1 MEKFAMA
8 DGTALRY
15 SDFGKGEKV
24 LVLIHGYMESLEV
37 FDSFAGVLGKQYRV
51 ICVDLPGHG
60 FSQWQDREVITVD
73 YSADTVAA
81 LLIKI
86 GVTRA
91 TVIGHSMGG
100 YVAVAMAQRHGELLE
115 GLVLLHSS
123 PSGDTPDKKE
133 FRLREI
139 AAIEA
144 GKKEMLATVNPG
156 RGFAPMNQRRLSDRI
171 DELSEQIMIT
181 EDAAIIATLKGLMER
196 EDRTDFFAS
205 TPIARLMIFGKWD
218 NYIPIEAAEAMI
230 EKFPTAQHAW
240 LENSGHNSF
249 LEEPDKV
256 VDIIREFVK

>member
-1 MEKFAMA
+1 MEKFVMA
-8 DGTALRY
+8 DGTPIRY

-24 LVLIHGYMESLEV
+24 LVLLHGYMESLEV
-37 FDSFAGVLGKQYRV
+37 FDTFAGALGKQYRV

-60 FSQWQDREVITVD
+60 FSQWQDRSVITVD

-81 LLIKI
+81 LFLKI
-86 GVTRA
+86 GATGA

-100 YVAVAMAQRHGELLE
+100 YVAVALADRHGELVDR
-115 GLVLLHSS
+115 LVMLHSS
-123 PSGDTPDKKE
+123 PSGDTPDKRE

-144 GKKEMLATVNPG
+144 GKKEVLATVNPG
-156 RGFAPMNQRRLSDRI
+156 KGFAPMNQRRLSDKI

-181 EDAAIIATLKGLMER
+181 EDAAIVATLKGLMER

-205 TPIARLMIFGKWD
+205 TPIPRLMIFGKWD
-218 NYIPIEAAEAMI
+218 SYIPTQAAESMI
-230 EKFPTAQHAW
+230 ERFPTATHAW

-256 VDIIREFVK
+256 VEIISEFVG